1 MTCPYCFP
9 EKTTKMMVEC
19 QNSST
24 IENVMRDE
32 GSHDDDDTG
41 DDDHRLKKEDVHIE
55 KLGKSVRTLSITESD
70 RDVNV
75 TIRALGISESD
86 RDVVVNND
94 DELGNA
100 ADVATSW
107 IARHIRCEEFG
118 RDGDETRLRLQRR
131 STVGTHSL
139 TLDDDDDGDSDDDG
153 SASSSLDSREMFE
166 EGTGWGSEN

>member
-9 EKTTKMMVEC
+9 EKATQMMVEC
-19 QNSST
+19 QNSSM

-32 GSHDDDDTG
+32 GSYDDDDT
-41 DDDHRLKKEDVHIE
+41 DDEEGIKREEVHLE
-55 KLGKSVRTLSITESD
+55 KLGKSIRTLSITESD

-86 RDVVVNND
+86 RDVVNDD

-131 STVGTHSL
+131 STAGTHSL
-139 TLDDDDDGDSDDDG
+139 TLDDDDDDD
-153 SASSSLDSREMFE
+153 SASSSLDSREMFG
-166 EGTGWGSEN
+166 EGTG

>member
-1 MTCPYCFP
+1 
-9 EKTTKMMVEC
+9 MVEC
-19 QNSST
+19 QNSSE
-24 IENVMRDE
+24 IENVMKDE
-32 GSHDDDDTG
+32 GSCDDDTG
-41 DDDHRLKKEDVHIE
+41 DDDDHRLKKEEVHRE

-75 TIRALGISESD
+75 TIRSLVISESD
-86 RDVVVNND
+86 RDVVHND